1 MNENDLF
8 NFQLEYTFTADWLAE
23 LDRQLALLLSTREGT
38 MPLDRAFGLN
48 MDFVDMPPEA
58 AKSLYTAEVTE
69 KVSKFIP
76 RRRSR
81 KISVLSGHS
90 MSRWGENPI
99 PRERSMRY
107 GLFPE
112 RDQ

>member
-48 MDFVDMPPEA
+48 MDFVDMPPEV

-69 KVSKFIP
+69 KVAKFIP
-76 RRRSR
+76 TV
-81 KISVLSGHS
+81 KV
-90 MSRWGENPI
+90 
-99 PRERSMRY
+99 REITWDTGGQGNLIAKVVITSA
-107 GLFPE
+107 
-112 RDQ
+112 

>member
-76 RRRSR
+76 EVRVQEVTWTGGNTG
-81 KISVLSGHS
+81 K
-90 MSRWGENPI
+90 
-99 PRERSMRY
+99 
-107 GLFPE
+107 LFPKAVITSA
-112 RDQ
+112 

>member
-38 MPLDRAFGLN
+38 MPLDREFGLN
-48 MDFVDMPPEA
+48 MDFVDMPPEV

-69 KVSKFIP
+69 KVAKFIP
-76 RRRSR
+76 TV
-81 KISVLSGHS
+81 KV
-90 MSRWGENPI
+90 
-99 PRERSMRY
+99 REITWDTGGQGNLIAKVVITSA
-107 GLFPE
+107 
-112 RDQ
+112 

>member
-23 LDRQLALLLSTREGT
+23 LDRQLALL
-38 MPLDRAFGLN
+38 
-48 MDFVDMPPEA
+48 PPEA

-76 RRRSR
+76 EVRVQEVTWTGGNTG
-81 KISVLSGHS
+81 K
-90 MSRWGENPI
+90 
-99 PRERSMRY
+99 
-107 GLFPE
+107 LFPKVVITSA
-112 RDQ
+112 

>member
-23 LDRQLALLLSTREGT
+23 LERQ
-38 MPLDRAFGLN
+38 FGLN

-76 RRRSR
+76 EVRVQEVTWTGGNTG
-81 KISVLSGHS
+81 K
-90 MSRWGENPI
+90 
-99 PRERSMRY
+99 
-107 GLFPE
+107 LFPKVVITSA
-112 RDQ
+112 

>member
-58 AKSLYTAEVTE
+58 AKSLYTAEIT
-69 KVSKFIP
+69 KKMAQFIP
-76 RRRSR
+76 EVRVQ
-81 KISVLSGHS
+81 SVQWTHG
-90 MSRWGENPI
+90 GEGVFYPKVVI
-99 PRERSMRY
+99 TSA
-107 GLFPE
+107 
-112 RDQ
+112 